1 MMAPRLVDRVRSESG
16 EILYQSRP
24 AMLMATLSRGTAE
37 ELKVLMR
44 DTVVYGTC
52 RKSFQR
58 FRRKKIFR
66 GIDLGAKTGTINDRT
81 DRFKY
86 DWLTAYA
93 LPRKGTK
100 AICIAVLIVHGQNW
114 GVRAKELGGYIINY
128 HLTS

>member
-1 MMAPRLVDRVRSESG
+1 MGHAGNPFNGSG
-16 EILYQSRP
+16 E
-24 AMLMATLSRGTAE
+24 
-37 ELKVLMR
+37 
-44 DTVVYGTC
+44 
-52 RKSFQR
+52 
-58 FRRKKIFR
+58 KKIFR

-93 LPRKGTK
+93 IPRKGTK
-100 AICIAVLIVHGQNW
+100 AICIAVLIVHGKNL